1 MSTMIFKITSV
12 NLLVFSFLLV
22 FKYWSLVE
30 IQAEWLFPELDQI
43 IIKPS
48 IIQKQI
54 KPNQCQHIYFC
65 FEESFCFLD
74 KQTVQ
79 VPDFV

>member
-1 MSTMIFKITSV
+1 M
-12 NLLVFSFLLV
+12 
-22 FKYWSLVE
+22 E

-43 IIKPS
+43 I

-65 FEESFCFLD
+65 FEESSFCFLD